1 MKAAFVEF
9 ADGEMKVPHH
19 ILSNLSIQRIFT
31 PKNPNTNRLY
41 VEFAD
46 QITADLIWSFSV
58 NLLPGRRVKLW
69 IPPQFYERFK
79 AIDFHAFNL
88 RTGSEKFKTSI
99 KFGNSDF
106 AYMRKPL
113 FGGPWVDV
121 PMDSFPPIDFSI
133 GSTSSSSSPPRGRQR
148 QESLKRPRSLE
159 SDELDP
165 RKSSKTSPVE
175 YPPNAGNNEHETSNQ
190 DNPDLQ
196 KAAASTSEP
205 DPPISSKLAQ
215 LATENCLN

>member
-1 MKAAFVEF
+1 
-9 ADGEMKVPHH
+9 
-19 ILSNLSIQRIFT
+19 
-31 PKNPNTNRLY
+31 
-41 VEFAD
+41 
-46 QITADLIWSFSV
+46 
-58 NLLPGRRVKLW
+58 
-69 IPPQFYERFK
+69 
-79 AIDFHAFNL
+79 
-88 RTGSEKFKTSI
+88 
-99 KFGNSDF
+99 
-106 AYMRKPL
+106 
-113 FGGPWVDV
+113 
-121 PMDSFPPIDFSI
+121 MDSFPPIDFSI

-196 KAAASTSEP
+196 KATASTSEP

-215 LATENCLN
+215 LANENCLN